1 LKKGNKEQAENYFK
15 KAMIIFDKRDH
26 PSKPLII
33 RAYSKFLTDNQRQA
47 EADQLNEELK
57 EIEKQLKHLTA

>member
-1 LKKGNKEQAENYFK
+1 
-15 KAMIIFDKRDH
+15 MIIFDKRDH